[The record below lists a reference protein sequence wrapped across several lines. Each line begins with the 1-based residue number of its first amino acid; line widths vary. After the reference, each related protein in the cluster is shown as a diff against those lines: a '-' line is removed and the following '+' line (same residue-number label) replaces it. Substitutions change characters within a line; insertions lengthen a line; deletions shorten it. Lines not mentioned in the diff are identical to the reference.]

1 MSAAPGRAVRM
12 AYLVASVAGVLFFVM
27 SVALLGMW
35 PKRVLEAQSAA
46 MSPEHA
52 LGMSESARR
61 GRVVYSREGCAY
73 CHTQQIRYLRADMSR
88 LGAPTLA
95 WETRLD
101 YPHLW
106 GTRRIGPDL
115 SRVAGTR
122 SEDWHFAHLF
132 SPRAIVTRSVMPA
145 YPALFDGAAGR
156 PRQEAR
162 DLVAYLET
170 LGRAR
175 EIAGPEGE
183 AHAREACHCPD
194 DEMAQMAFHEPLN
207 AHPAR
212 TRRDGAVPAD
222 LVLTFRSAGP
232 GTSTSLARGRQLY
245 ADHCASCHGEDGDGD
260 GPGAAMLRPRPASFV
275 EHEYSDARLAEALWN
290 GVAGSS
296 MPAWRDHA
304 PGDLAAMAAVVKGF
318 SAARQVPPLPG
329 NLAEIGAR
337 VYASNCVQCHGQQGH
352 GDGWAAAELTMAPPS
367 FREQRPSLDQSLRA
381 LRNGIDGTPMA
392 PWTSRLDAAEVL
404 AVAHYV
410 RGFFDAV
417 PGSGR

>member
-1 MSAAPGRAVRM
+1 M

-27 SVALLGMW
+27 SVALLGVW
-35 PKRVLEAQSAA
+35 PKQVLEAQTAA
-46 MSPEHA
+46 MSPEHP

-61 GRVVYSREGCAY
+61 GRAIYGREGCAY
-73 CHTQQIRYLRADMSR
+73 CHTQQIRYLHTDMAR

-115 SRVAGTR
+115 SRAAGTR

-132 SPRAIVTRSVMPA
+132 SPRAVVATSVMPA
-145 YPALFDGAAGR
+145 YAAFFDETADR

-183 AHAREACHCPD
+183 AHAREGCNCAG
-194 DEMAQMAFHEPLN
+194 DEMAQMAFHAPLN

-212 TRRDGAVPAD
+212 TRRGGDVPREVGLAIGAAI
-222 LVLTFRSAGP
+222 SGG
-232 GTSTSLARGRQLY
+232 GTDMARGRRLY
-245 ADHCASCHGEDGDGD
+245 ADHCASCHGAGGEGD
-260 GPGAAMLRPRPASFV
+260 GPGAAALRPRPANFV
-275 EHEYSDARLAEALWN
+275 EHEYSTARMADALWN

-296 MPAWRDHA
+296 MPAWRDHPA
-304 PGDLAAMAAVVKGF
+304 GDLAAVGAVVAGF
-318 SAARQVPPLPG
+318 SAARQDPPLPE
-329 NLAEIGAR
+329 NLSEIGAR
-337 VYASNCVQCHGQQGH
+337 VYAANCVQCHGER
-352 GDGWAAAELTMAPPS
+352 GDGRGPAAAELLMAPTN
-367 FREQRPSLDQSLRA
+367 FRQQRPSLDQSLRA
-381 LRNGIDGTPMA
+381 LRNGVDGTQMA
-392 PWTSRLDAAEVL
+392 PWTSRLDAAEIL
-404 AVAHYV
+404 AVAHHV
-410 RGFFDAV
+410 RGYFEAAQ
-417 PGSGR
+417 GTGR